1 MEYKKEIKN
10 KGIEGV
16 TADTS
21 QLRALSIDYELYE
34 HYLESSDLT
43 ETQKRDFLEA
53 LWSIIVN
60 FVDLGFEVHPLQQVC
75 EQNSLNSILE
85 PADVV
90 KSSKQISQKAFSN
103 AADRSNDG
111 LLGRT

>member
-1 MEYKKEIKN
+1 LKNKEEIKN

-16 TADTS
+16 TAHTS
-21 QLRALSIDYELYE
+21 QFKALSIDYNLYE

-75 EQNSLNSILE
+75 EQNSLNSIHK
-85 PADVV
+85 PTGVV

-103 AADRSNDG
+103 AADRSNNG